1 MVGQPRRNFIN
12 LVSWSKVSERLV
24 NLIRISDQPKR
35 NNQILNL
42 EVISVKILEK
52 MRMMWND
59 IIEDGVAFPRTD
71 VLSKEIFNQMISQQ
85 DVVNYMY
92 VDKILVGYY
101 ILYPNNIGRCLHVAN
116 ASYVLDKT
124 MREKYLV
131 EHSIKTAKE

>member
-1 MVGQPRRNFIN
+1 M
-12 LVSWSKVSERLV
+12 
-24 NLIRISDQPKR
+24 
-35 NNQILNL
+35 NL

-59 IIEDGVAFPRTD
+59 IIEDGVAFPGTD
-71 VLSKEIFNQMISQQ
+71 VLSKEIFNQIISQQ
-85 DVVNYMY
+85 DAVNYMY

-101 ILYPNNIGRCLHVAN
+101 ILYPNNIGRCSHVAN